1 MSGRSRRGFAV
12 VIAALALGVGAG
24 SWLLGSELVRPV
36 NHAVALPEDLPV
48 RAVSIPSEGHAVAGW
63 YLEQEQGAPVVLL
76 LPGIRAD
83 RSSMASRARLLVRH
97 GFSVLMVDLQ
107 AHGETPGQAIT
118 LGFRESADVR
128 AALRWLRAASA
139 TRPVAAI
146 GCSLGGA
153 AVLLGPQPSGFD
165 AVVLEAVYPRVSQAI
180 ENRIRIRLGPFAPV
194 LAPLLLVQIQP
205 RLGISVRDLE
215 PIRSVSALGAPVLI
229 VAGAKD
235 EHTRLAESKELFAA
249 ASEPKELWVLPAA
262 KHEDF
267 LAADPLGYES
277 RVVGFLREHL
287 RRLP

>member
-1 MSGRSRRGFAV
+1 M
-12 VIAALALGVGAG
+12 
-24 SWLLGSELVRPV
+24 
-36 NHAVALPEDLPV
+36 VA
-48 RAVSIPSEGHAVAGW
+48 
-63 YLEQEQGAPVVLL
+63 
-76 LPGIRAD
+76 
-83 RSSMASRARLLVRH
+83 RARLLARH

-107 AHGETPGQAIT
+107 AHGETPGEAIT

-180 ENRIRIRLGPFAPV
+180 ANRIRIRLGPFAPV
-194 LAPLLLVQIQP
+194 LAPLLLVQLQP

-235 EHTRLAESKELFAA
+235 EHTTLAESKELFAA
-249 ASEPKELWVLPAA
+249 ASEPKELWVLPEA

-277 RVVGFLREHL
+277 RVVGFLREQL